1 MSAVPGMDGNTK
13 NLSLAFGRAVRWQ
26 IMATALA
33 AVVAFALGG
42 MSAAISAF
50 GGGAAAVAG
59 GYVAVMS
66 TRGRQSATPGGA
78 LVLLLR
84 AEVIKIGVIA
94 LVLLAI
100 FKLYAGLVP
109 LALIGGLACA
119 ALMSG
124 AAMRTL
130 NEQNN
135 I

>member
-1 MSAVPGMDGNTK
+1 MSSESGVNGNT
-13 NLSLAFGRAVRWQ
+13 NNMSLVLGKAIRWQ
-26 IMATALA
+26 VIATVAA
-33 AVVAFALGG
+33 AVFAFALGG
-42 MSAAISAF
+42 WPAAASAF
-50 GGGAAAVAG
+50 GGGISAVLG
-59 GYVAVMS
+59 GYVAAVS
-66 TRGRQSATPGGA
+66 IRGRSSETAGAA
-78 LVLLLR
+78 LVTLLR
-84 AEVIKIGVIA
+84 AEAIKIGVIA

>member
-1 MSAVPGMDGNTK
+1 MSGNTN
-13 NLSLAFGRAVRWQ
+13 NLSLAFGKAVRWQ
-26 IMATALA
+26 IAATALA

-42 MSAAISAF
+42 MSAALSAF

-59 GYVAVMS
+59 GYVAVRS
-66 TRGRQSATPGGA
+66 TRSRQAATPGAA
-78 LVLLLR
+78 LLLLLR

-135 I
+135 T